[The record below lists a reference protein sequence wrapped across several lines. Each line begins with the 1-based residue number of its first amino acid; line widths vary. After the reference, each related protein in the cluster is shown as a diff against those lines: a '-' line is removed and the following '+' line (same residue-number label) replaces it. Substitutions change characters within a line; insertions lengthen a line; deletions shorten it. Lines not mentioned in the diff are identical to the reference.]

1 MHLYPL
7 ADLQRSRHPCFTAVA
22 QKRYGRVHLP
32 IAPACNLKCAYC
44 NGKYDCPN
52 ENRPGLA
59 SRIIEPGQVADY
71 LFRALRRCPAITV
84 VGIAG
89 PGDPFYDPD
98 RTLAALAE
106 VRALRPDLSLCVA
119 TNGLNLSDSVNDLVS
134 LDVGFVTVTV
144 NAVQPEIGR
153 KLYTSVRLKNRVLGG
168 LEAAGVL
175 LDRQLSAIS
184 SLKAQHIVV
193 KVNTVVVP
201 DLNDAHIP
209 EIAGKLSG
217 YGVDLMNLIPLIPLP
232 GTLLAD
238 YPAPSMASMERLRR
252 DAEFFIPQMHHC
264 VRCRADAAGF
274 LACDQSLAI
283 TAV

>member
-1 MHLYPL
+1 MHLYSL
-7 ADLQRSRHPCFTAVA
+7 ADLQRSRHPCFTAAA
-22 QKRYGRVHLP
+22 QKLYGRVHLP
-32 IAPACNLKCAYC
+32 VAPACNLKCAYC

-59 SRIIEPGQVADY
+59 SRIIEPDQVADY
-71 LFRALRRCPAITV
+71 LSRALRRCPAITV

-89 PGDPFYDPD
+89 PGDPFHDPA
-98 RTLAALAE
+98 RTLAALAA
-106 VRALRPDLSLCVA
+106 VRALRPDLSLCLA
-119 TNGLNLSDSVNDLVS
+119 TNGLNLSDSVDDLAA

-153 KLYTSVRLKNRVLGG
+153 RIYTAVRLKNRVLSG

-175 LDRQLSAIS
+175 LDRQLAAIS
-184 SLKAQHIVV
+184 RLKAKHMVV

-201 DLNDAHIP
+201 GLNDAHIP
-209 EIAGKLSG
+209 EIARRLSG

-232 GTLLAD
+232 GTPLAD
-238 YPAPSMASMERLRR
+238 YLAPSMASLESLRR
-252 DAEFFIPQMHHC
+252 TAASFIPQMRHC
-264 VRCRADAAGF
+264 RRCRADAAGL
-274 LACDQSLAI
+274 LACDQSLAL